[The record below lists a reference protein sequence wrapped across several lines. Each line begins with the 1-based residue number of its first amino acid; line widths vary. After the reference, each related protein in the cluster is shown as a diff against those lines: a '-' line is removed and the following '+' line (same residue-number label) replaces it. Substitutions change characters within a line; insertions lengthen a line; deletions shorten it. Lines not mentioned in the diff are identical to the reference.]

1 MIVLLALAGDA
12 SEAAA
17 VRGKTDFTAFCF
29 GFSVRV
35 LKNLAVC
42 PILSRNC
49 LKTPVFFEYIRTW
62 ENLKQTN

>member
-17 VRGKTDFTAFCF
+17 IRGKTDFTAFCF

-35 LKNLAVC
+35 LKIWLLVQ
-42 PILSRNC
+42 
-49 LKTPVFFEYIRTW
+49 FFLVTA
-62 ENLKQTN
+62 